1 MAVAVSVS
9 SQITSKKKT
18 IWAWVAS
25 EKNHKFGSS
34 QIDSTLIGNF
44 VAIHSALMTIPQEF
58 DIVIRTQ
65 YSAVAKVINDPSTQ
79 TKNPVVLKI
88 FEIMNIRRGSVRAV
102 VVKQAT
108 LTENDKR
115 AYKMTSSITRG
126 RAGSSSA
133 TSKPRTA
140 PGGFL
145 SPSKKTTVK
154 VAVSEKKAPATKR
167 RKPKEVLYTGL
178 EDDYDDGKS
187 VKDLMAPAAGKP
199 VICESC
205 GGPISP
211 LTYECFCSD

>member
-9 SQITSKKKT
+9 SQVTSKKKT
-18 IWAWVAS
+18 IWAWSAS
-25 EKNHKFGSS
+25 EKNHKFGST

-44 VAIHSALMTIPQEF
+44 VAVHSALMTIPQEY
-58 DIVIRTQ
+58 DVVIRTQ
-65 YSAVAKVINDPSTQ
+65 YSAVAKVINDPSTK

-88 FEIMNIRRGSVRAV
+88 FDIMKIRRGSVRAV
-102 VVKQAT
+102 VVTPAT

-115 AYKMTSSITRG
+115 AYKLTSSITRSRPG
-126 RAGSSSA
+126 AGSS
-133 TSKPRTA
+133 KPKVA

-154 VAVSEKKAPATKR
+154 VSVSEKKAPVSRK
-167 RKPKEVLYTGL
+167 RKPAEVLYTGL

-187 VKDLMAPAAGKP
+187 VKDLMAPATGKP
-199 VICESC
+199 VLCESC

-211 LTYECFCSD
+211 LTNECFCSA